1 MTTIRP
7 ASSSDSLRWQ
17 RRDERHVPHRASSEG
32 AGFAPQAD
40 RLPVPTERQ
49 QPLSEDR
56 PTIRPAASFI
66 TQLLANRLKLADMP
80 RRRRAEREEV
90 EARYLAADPAA
101 QPTATGA
108 ILRRDA

>member
-17 RRDERHVPHRASSEG
+17 RRDERHTPRRTASE
-32 AGFAPQAD
+32 ATGFTATIE

-49 QPLSEDR
+49 EPRPDNRPAIR
-56 PTIRPAASFI
+56 PTASFVA
-66 TQLLANRLKLADMP
+66 QLLANRLQLTDVP
-80 RRRRAEREEV
+80 RRRRSEREEV

-108 ILRRDA
+108 IIRREA